1 MELNNR
7 SASIG
12 LYRAGFGPHSGQE
25 VWPREKRSAEGTRY
39 NPYSLYSAEMSKT
52 YGVEEARQALPKLL
66 DLANRGTSTI
76 ITRHGRPIAALVPVD
91 RAQGRA
97 LVNMTTLRG
106 SGKGLWTGPDSVAAQ
121 RDEWG

>member
-1 MELNNR
+1 
-7 SASIG
+7 
-12 LYRAGFGPHSGQE
+12 
-25 VWPREKRSAEGTRY
+25 
-39 NPYSLYSAEMSKT
+39 MSKT

-76 ITRHGRPIAALVPVD
+76 ITRHGRPVAALVPVD

-97 LVNMTTLRG
+97 VVNMTALRG
-106 SGKGLWTGPDSVAAQ
+106 SGKGLWTGCDSVTAQ